1 MSHTVIN
8 RRDIITSKK
17 NKKLPFIITVSYLL
31 SFLTI
36 RLLVTIAGSAQT
48 GFAKAVREGP
58 PGVNF
63 YIGRN
68 IILFGY
74 HIHHFYFGIILIA
87 IAGWLSLVKN
97 YRKKN
102 INRLGVMYGIGLG
115 LLMDEIGLLLT
126 WGDYYSDLSYLL
138 SIFLLG
144 VFLSILYFPSF
155 WKQFK
160 REHKED
166 KDSFLFKKFD
176 LFIKISDFLSLKL
189 EKTDKLRTIIV
200 GLAYIVVGILILIYP
215 RFIIYWIA
223 GLFML
228 QGISLIVK
236 NYS

>member
-1 MSHTVIN
+1 MF
-8 RRDIITSKK
+8 KK
-17 NKKLPFIITVSYLL
+17 EKKTPFLIAAAYLVS
-31 SFLTI
+31 FITI
-36 RLLVTIAGSAQT
+36 RLLVVIAGAANTPFAQT
-48 GFAKAVREGP
+48 INENLP
-58 PGVNF
+58 EVNF
-63 YIGRN
+63 AIGRN
-68 IILFGY
+68 IVLFGY

-87 IAGWLSLVKN
+87 IAGWLSIVEDNSEKENDKLAII
-97 YRKKN
+97 Y
-102 INRLGVMYGIGLG
+102 GVGLG
-115 LLMDEIGLLLT
+115 LFMDEVGLLLT
-126 WGDYYSDLSYLL
+126 WGDYYSGLSYLL

-144 VFLSILYFPSF
+144 VFLNILYFPSF

-166 KDSFLFKKFD
+166 KDSFLFKKID